1 MIKSLLSKLKWLKKK
16 IRWNY
21 KYQKGSWDFMG
32 NEEKRYNTIVN
43 FIKEIPIDKPS
54 ILDLGCGYGALN
66 SYLQPQF
73 YSSFLGIDLS
83 SIAIQRAKNANYTNS
98 EFISADIHQF
108 QAKQKF
114 DIIIFNE
121 VLYYLDNQLEIV
133 EKYANYFNETGYF
146 IFSFYGIRQDLIDS
160 LEQRYVLVKKEEI
173 SQSENVFWG
182 ICLYRNK

>member
-1 MIKSLLSKLKWLKKK
+1 MIKSLLSKLKWFKKR

-21 KYQKGSWDFMG
+21 KYQKGSWDYMG
-32 NEEKRYNTIVN
+32 NEEKRYNTIVD
-43 FIKEIPIDKPS
+43 FIKETQINKPS

-66 SYLQPQF
+66 SYLETEK
-73 YSSFLGIDLS
+73 YGSFLGIDLS
-83 SIAIQRAKNANYTNS
+83 SIAIQRAKNANYLNS
-98 EFISADIHQF
+98 EFLSADIHQF
-108 QAKQKF
+108 QPKQKF

-133 EKYANYFNETGYF
+133 EKYANYFNQTGYF

-160 LEQRYVLVKKEEI
+160 LEEKYVLVKKEVI
-173 SQSENVFWG
+173 SQSETIFWG

>member
-1 MIKSLLSKLKWLKKK
+1 MIKSLFLKLKWIKKR

-21 KYQKGSWDFMG
+21 KYQKGIWDYMVT
-32 NEEKRYNTIVN
+32 EENRYVTIVE
-43 FIKEIPIDKPS
+43 FIKETQINKPS

-66 SYLQPQF
+66 SYLEDEC

-83 SIAIQRAKNANYTNS
+83 SVAIQRAKNANYANS
-98 EFISADIHQF
+98 KFLSADIHQF
-108 QAKQKF
+108 QPRNKF

-133 EKYANYFNETGYF
+133 EKYANYFNQTGYF

-160 LEQRYVLVKKEEI
+160 LEQQYVLVKKELI

-182 ICLYRNK
+182 ICMYRNK